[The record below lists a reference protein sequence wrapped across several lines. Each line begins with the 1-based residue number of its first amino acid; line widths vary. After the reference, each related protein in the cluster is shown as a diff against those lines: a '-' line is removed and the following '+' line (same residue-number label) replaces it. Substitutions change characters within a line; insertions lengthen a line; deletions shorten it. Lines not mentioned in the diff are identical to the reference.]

1 MGSVQGRKADV
12 GVADGRAA
20 RLLLLL
26 LLQRSLAVAAAAE
39 VDNGGSDIVCGGT
52 LSCGAAATRGRRL
65 TQEDRAVCL
74 PSLTVLP
81 PHHDGLNATSC
92 SACELHYHAVY
103 DGHNGQEAV
112 DFVAAH
118 LHHRFAELAN
128 ARLAAEGPAANGEGL
143 RSLLRHLLLAAFA
156 DVNAALLE
164 VAQREGWLSGSTACV
179 ALFLHEAID
188 GGASRRHLL
197 TANLGDSRALLC
209 TRHLPPLRSTLTSVG
224 KGHRGSRLRRAAT
237 RAAAAAATSDL
248 QVVELTTD
256 HAPDH
261 PDERCRI
268 EAGGGR
274 VLRSSN
280 SGGPWRVDGRLAV
293 SRAFGDLEFRDS
305 GVIAVP
311 EVPAWREIAASDV
324 LLALVCDS
332 LTAGHDQVPPSGPP
346 GDSDTMLQPAI
357 PLPPPEMYTAER
369 DSAFGSE
376 TFSTATPESDVLG
389 TACSCN
395 AGLKHCNPESVIL
408 EGVPDNSDAD
418 GKIDA
423 VDQLTRAPCATQQLA
438 ELLCR
443 AALQG
448 QSMDN
453 VAAVVVDL
461 QPRFTEPGLNK
472 GLNAC
477 ESTNAVALLPDVIAT
492 AGTNAGSDIALSV
505 QAGPLDGLKDID
517 SSNGEGRLYY
527 YQLLELLSEQAALPS
542 KATRQMEPIIATT
555 GPVCGAKAD
564 LSSRKA
570 VVSLLPS
577 VETPSGR
584 STELAAWVDWA
595 GWLVCLRDGD
605 TDNNSKHAAALELAT
620 CRTRHMPHMLARLL
634 GALHTVPFEL
644 LQLGSAPRAAASGS
658 TFFVQPTPDH
668 QYVLKKFFA
677 AGAFGEVWLA
687 ARREMHGRR
696 RQRRDGDQ
704 ESSGPEEQS
713 RTEGGSA
720 KGRSGLREKHFG
732 ETLWNGSLTTML
744 SAASSEELDQSN
756 DNLFDG
762 LRGRHGM
769 AGSFTRGKASRK
781 SRPYAPSRGE
791 SHEQL
796 DEDLYEPAGESYKD
810 GQEEACGD
818 HPARENGLSHI
829 ARYVESFTQS
839 AGRDLWLVFRNEGQ
853 SLTKLLYTAPS
864 SSSTGGLQLV
874 RTSPTWQWLKT
885 TAPGQEATKLI
896 MRHLLLALETCHVHN
911 ITHRDV
917 KPENMI
923 VSSRF
928 GTFFGH
934 DGQEIPEGISM
945 RLADFGSAVDQHA
958 TEHLYG
964 SHGPSSEEETVEYSP
979 PEVLLSPPHLHAKS
993 IVPEYDIWSAGVV
1006 MLELALGTP
1015 HVFEVTARTRAL
1027 LDQKLSDL
1035 DASSRTVAHLLRA
1048 LMELCILV
1056 PMQHL
1061 PQYQHWRETHKD
1073 GEMATWQCTEEALLH
1088 QLQQRDTLGL
1098 GIGTVWALRLLRRL
1112 LQWRPEDRISA
1123 SQALRHAYFRSDPG
1137 GYTCEACGQEFEFSS
1152 EAQLVSAAE
1161 YPYKSKLSHDSE
1173 DGEHNLVGGPGTAHA
1188 EEAPSEDHDRR
1199 ETLHDVVDWNAERP
1213 HSRKRKRHVGVVEE
1227 DDWHQLHCRLG
1238 LKRPQWNKAGN
1249 VGSVHEGYGGRHLEC
1264 QEGPMARP
1272 TAP

>member
-1 MGSVQGRKADV
+1 MAASTSATRGPLPRPDGGCSGQARGRRGSID
-12 GVADGRAA
+12 
-20 RLLLLL
+20 
-26 LLQRSLAVAAAAE
+26 
-39 VDNGGSDIVCGGT
+39 GGT
-52 LSCGAAATRGRRL
+52 LSCGAAAARGRRL

-74 PSLTVLP
+74 PSLIVLP

-92 SACELHYHAVY
+92 SGGDLHYHAVY

-128 ARLAAEGPAANGEGL
+128 ARLAAEGPAASGEGL
-143 RSLLRHLLLAAFA
+143 RALLRHLLLTAFA

-164 VAQREGWLSGSTACV
+164 VTQREGWLSGSTACV
-179 ALFLHEAID
+179 ALLLHEVIA

-209 TRHLPPLRSTLTSVG
+209 MRHLRPLRSTLTSVG
-224 KGHRGSRLRRAAT
+224 KGHRGHRMGRAAT
-237 RAAAAAATSDL
+237 RAAATAATSDL
-248 QVVELTTD
+248 QLVELTTD
-256 HAPDH
+256 HAPDR

-268 EAGGGR
+268 ETAGGR

-293 SRAFGDLEFRDS
+293 SRAFGDLEYRES

-311 EVPAWREIAASDV
+311 EVPAWREIAASEV
-324 LLALVCDS
+324 LLALVTDGILEA
-332 LTAGHDQVPPSGPP
+332 LTPQQVCNALRTARDQAPSSRPP

-357 PLPPPEMYTAER
+357 PLPPPESNTAEK
-369 DSAFGSE
+369 DSAFSSK
-376 TFSTATPESDVLG
+376 TSCTAPQDSDLLER
-389 TACSCN
+389 ACSCD
-395 AGLKHCNPESVIL
+395 AGLKQCTPERVIL
-408 EGVPDNSDAD
+408 EGAPDSSDAD
-418 GKIDA
+418 GKMDA
-423 VDQLTRAPCATQQLA
+423 AEHLSRARCATQQWA

-453 VAAVVVDL
+453 VAAAVVDL
-461 QPRFTEPGLNK
+461 QPRVTEPGLDK
-472 GLNAC
+472 GSNAC
-477 ESTNAVALLPDVIAT
+477 ESTDAVALLPDVIPT
-492 AGTNAGSDIALSV
+492 AGTTAGSAIALSV
-505 QAGPLDGLKDID
+505 QAGPLAGSKDVD
-517 SSNGEGRLYY
+517 SSNGEGRQYY
-527 YQLLELLSEQAALPS
+527 YQLLELLSEQPALPS

-555 GPVCGAKAD
+555 GPGCGAKAD

-570 VVSLLPS
+570 VISLLPWI
-577 VETPSGR
+577 ETPSGR

-595 GWLVCLRDGD
+595 GWLVCLRDDGD
-605 TDNNSKHAAALELAT
+605 SDNDSEHAAALELAT

-687 ARREMHGRR
+687 ARREMHGSW
-696 RQRRDGDQ
+696 RQRGDEDQ
-704 ESSGPEEQS
+704 ERSGPEEQP
-713 RTEGGSA
+713 RMEGGSA

-732 ETLWNGSLTTML
+732 ELLWNASLTRTL
-744 SAASSEELDQSN
+744 SAASSEELDQNS

-762 LRGRHGM
+762 LRGDQLHGM
-769 AGSFTRGKASRK
+769 EGNFAGGKGSRKRRKYAASRDEA
-781 SRPYAPSRGE
+781 Y
-791 SHEQL
+791 EQL
-796 DEDLYEPAGESYKD
+796 EEDSSEPAGESFR
-810 GQEEACGD
+810 EARGD
-818 HPARENGLSHI
+818 HSAREDGLSHI

-839 AGRDLWLVFRNEGQ
+839 AGRDLWLVFQNEGQ

-896 MRHLLLALETCHVHN
+896 MRHLLLALETCHAHN

-923 VSSRF
+923 VSSRY

-934 DGQEIPEGISM
+934 DGQETPEGISM

-964 SHGPSSEEETVEYSP
+964 SHGPSSEEETAEYSP

-993 IVPEYDIWSAGVV
+993 IVPQYDIWSAGVV

-1027 LDQKLSDL
+1027 LDQKLLDL

-1048 LMELCILV
+1048 LMELCILA
-1056 PMQHL
+1056 PLQHL

-1137 GYTCEACGQEFEFSS
+1137 GYTCDACGQEFEFSTAAGTLALRR
-1152 EAQLVSAAE
+1152 AQLVSAAE
-1161 YPYKSKLSHDSE
+1161 YPYKSKLSHDRE
-1173 DGEHNLVGGPGTAHA
+1173 DGEDNLVGGPGTAHA
-1188 EEAPSEDHDRR
+1188 KEAPSENHDRR

-1213 HSRKRKRHVGVVEE
+1213 HSRKRECHKKTTGSSCNA
-1227 DDWHQLHCRLG
+1227 DLASSG
-1238 LKRPQWNKAGN
+1238 LNGTRPAMLAAYTRAMEAAIWSARK
-1249 VGSVHEGYGGRHLEC
+1249 VLE
-1264 QEGPMARP
+1264 
-1272 TAP
+1272 